1 MSEANAGNGKFQRS
15 LIFVS
20 TACLPGVE
28 SITSRI
34 SLYRRHGLNAIEL
47 GAGVSVDKDSLSQ
60 VAEMECQFLVH
71 NYFPPPSEPF
81 VLNLASGDDG
91 IRQRSLE
98 LVFRALA
105 LAARLGAPFYSVHAG
120 FITDP
125 TSFGTTSFV
134 FPMPASPDKAQ
145 STMDRFTTALE
156 ISVDHAQHLG
166 VQILVENNVCSPEL
180 RGKLLLQ
187 MADEFLT
194 LFGLLPSP
202 YLGML
207 LDTGH
212 LNVTANTLDFDRMV
226 FVEKVAPYVRA
237 LHVHD
242 NDGTADT
249 HQPVRPRSWVLDVLR
264 RPEFASLPIVIE
276 AKFDHVADLCRHVD
290 WLKDE
295 LESK

>member
-1 MSEANAGNGKFQRS
+1 MAGSNTHS
-15 LIFVS
+15 IFVS
-20 TACLPGVE
+20 TVCLPGVQP
-28 SITSRI
+28 ITSRI
-34 SLYRRHGLNAIEL
+34 SLYRSHGLNAIEL

-81 VLNLASGDDG
+81 VLNLASGSDGG

-105 LAARLGAPFYSVHAG
+105 WTARLGAPFYSVHAG

-125 TSFGTTSFV
+125 TSFGKTSFV
-134 FPMPASPDKAQ
+134 FPIPASPDEAQ
-145 STMDRFTTALE
+145 FALHRFTTALE
-156 ISVDHAQHLG
+156 IAVDRAQHLG

-187 MADEFLT
+187 SADEFLE
-194 LFGLLPSP
+194 LFRVLHSP
-202 YLGML
+202 HLGML

-212 LNVTANTLDFDRMV
+212 LNVTAHTLGFDRMV
-226 FVEKVAPYVRA
+226 FVDRVAPYVRA

-249 HQPVRPRSWVLDVLR
+249 HQPIQPGSWVFNVLH
-264 RPEFASLPIVIE
+264 RPEFAGLPIVVE
-276 AKFDHVADLCRHVD
+276 ARFETVADLRRHVD
-290 WLKDE
+290 WLKTE
-295 LESK
+295 LGRE